1 MACSQGRLEIAK
13 LLLEKGA
20 DINYRMKASAG
31 HTALFSASDREQI
44 VELLLSK
51 RADVTIK
58 DEDGFTALDRAREW
72 RLWRLKRWAPRE
84 YTASQRARDERIISL
99 LETAEKEQKKP

>member
-1 MACSQGRLEIAK
+1 HGRLEMAK

-20 DINYRMKASAG
+20 DIDYRMKASG
-31 HTALFSASDREQI
+31 HTALSSASDREQI

-51 RADVTIK
+51 GADVTIK

-72 RLWRLKRWAPRE
+72 RQWRLKRWAPRE

-99 LETAEKEQKKP
+99 LETAEKDQKKP